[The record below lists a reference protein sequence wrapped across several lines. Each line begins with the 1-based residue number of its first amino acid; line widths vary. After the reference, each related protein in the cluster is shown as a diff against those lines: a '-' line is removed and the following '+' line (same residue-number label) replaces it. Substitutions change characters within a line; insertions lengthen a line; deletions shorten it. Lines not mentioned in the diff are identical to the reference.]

1 MKWTRLKRVSDDA
14 SKLDA
19 SLQEIAITIR
29 QWHQQMA
36 DSESIMANYEKTTV
50 AAVEKVWASTT
61 AQAQRYMEL
70 KETRRLDVVF
80 RQLGVFV
87 QTTATSLI
95 LFVERRQS
103 SADMLSSRGA

>member
-1 MKWTRLKRVSDDA
+1 MFRKRDLLKQLDEVETRLKRVSEDA

-36 DSESIMANYEKTTV
+36 EAESIMANYEKTTV

-70 KETRRLDVVF
+70 KKRLDAYDVVF

-87 QTTATSLI
+87 QKQTL
-95 LFVERRQS
+95 
-103 SADMLSSRGA
+103 